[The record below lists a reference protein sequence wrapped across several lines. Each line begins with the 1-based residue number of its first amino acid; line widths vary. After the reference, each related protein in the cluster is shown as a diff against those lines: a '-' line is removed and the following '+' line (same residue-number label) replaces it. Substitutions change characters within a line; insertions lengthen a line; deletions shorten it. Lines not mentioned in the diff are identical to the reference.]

1 MMVGSKSFCPECES
15 EIIDAQPAEVP
26 AASAPAKPQ
35 ASSTPA
41 SEGAQSG
48 HVIKDGMGMI
58 EENRTKIGAV
68 DTFSDNSVTTHNH
81 TTNTTNISNITQ
93 IEDDTK
99 KSVVCEISGRK
110 VLVTSSVVCPMCGK
124 TVAEQYYD
132 ESKLRCALCEK
143 KAVEAYENF
152 YKEMTSGSRVIDKEL
167 RSVLD
172 SKAKGYKLYVLSN
185 MSKEYIEYLRKL
197 PVFEYFDYQAVSCEQ
212 HLGKPDHKFY
222 EYLLSHCNLV
232 PSETIFIDD
241 RKDNVEVAAELGIV
255 PFHFDRR
262 NPEKACEELRKVIY
276 NE

>member
-1 MMVGSKSFCPECES
+1 MLKNIVFDLGGVVVAHNEEGFREKLGKFFDFVFGPDMKCVPSFWCDYDLGLLT
-15 EIIDAQPAEVP
+15 IDETAAEVAKFRDCD
-26 AASAPAKPQ
+26 AATAKAHMLQ
-35 ASSTPA
+35 AISL
-41 SEGAQSG
+41 Q
-48 HVIKDGMGMI
+48 
-58 EENRTKIGAV
+58 EEV
-68 DTFSDNSVTTHNH
+68 
-81 TTNTTNISNITQ
+81 
-93 IEDDTK
+93 E
-99 KSVVCEISGRK
+99 
-110 VLVTSSVVCPMCGK
+110 P
-124 TVAEQYYD
+124 TVE
-132 ESKLRCALCEK
+132 L
-143 KAVEAYENF
+143 
-152 YKEMTSGSRVIDKEL
+152 IKEL
-167 RSVLD
+167 
-172 SKAKGYKLYVLSN
+172 KAKGYRLYVLSN

>member
-1 MMVGSKSFCPECES
+1 MLKNIVFDLGGVVVAHNEEGFREKLGKFFDFVFGPDMKCVPSFWCDYDLG
-15 EIIDAQPAEVP
+15 ILTIDETAAEVAKFRDCD
-26 AASAPAKPQ
+26 AATAKAPMLQ
-35 ASSTPA
+35 AISV
-41 SEGAQSG
+41 Q
-48 HVIKDGMGMI
+48 
-58 EENRTKIGAV
+58 EEV
-68 DTFSDNSVTTHNH
+68 
-81 TTNTTNISNITQ
+81 
-93 IEDDTK
+93 E
-99 KSVVCEISGRK
+99 
-110 VLVTSSVVCPMCGK
+110 P
-124 TVAEQYYD
+124 TVE
-132 ESKLRCALCEK
+132 L
-143 KAVEAYENF
+143 
-152 YKEMTSGSRVIDKEL
+152 IKEL
-167 RSVLD
+167 
-172 SKAKGYKLYVLSN
+172 KAKGYKLYVLSN

>member
-1 MMVGSKSFCPECES
+1 MIKNIVFDLGGVVVAHNEEGFREKLGKFFDFVFGPDMKCVPSFWVDYDLG
-15 EIIDAQPAEVP
+15 ILTIDETAAEV
-26 AASAPAKPQ
+26 AKYRDCDAETAKMHMLQ
-35 ASSTPA
+35 AIA
-41 SEGAQSG
+41 LQ
-48 HVIKDGMGMI
+48 
-58 EENRTKIGAV
+58 EEV
-68 DTFSDNSVTTHNH
+68 
-81 TTNTTNISNITQ
+81 
-93 IEDDTK
+93 E
-99 KSVVCEISGRK
+99 
-110 VLVTSSVVCPMCGK
+110 P
-124 TVAEQYYD
+124 TVE
-132 ESKLRCALCEK
+132 L
-143 KAVEAYENF
+143 
-152 YKEMTSGSRVIDKEL
+152 IKEL
-167 RSVLD
+167 
-172 SKAKGYKLYVLSN
+172 KAKGYKLYVLSN